1 MIKAMTFSNWNT
13 SFLLERVAALRIV
26 PKFDRKSNTRNM
38 GFSDSIRV
46 KVIVTQNIP
55 TVTELLRRENTSI
68 TVLFMRKSTVI
79 LVFFD
84 SAAIDRCSALIGDVN
99 DSTAGEADC

>member
-1 MIKAMTFSNWNT
+1 MTFSNWNT

-38 GFSDSIRV
+38 GFSGRIIV

-55 TVTELLRRENTSI
+55 TVTELLWQDKI
-68 TVLFMRKSTVI
+68 TVWLY
-79 LVFFD
+79 FFKKKVQPYCYF
-84 SAAIDRCSALIGDVN
+84 SIVLLQIDAVH
-99 DSTAGEADC
+99 